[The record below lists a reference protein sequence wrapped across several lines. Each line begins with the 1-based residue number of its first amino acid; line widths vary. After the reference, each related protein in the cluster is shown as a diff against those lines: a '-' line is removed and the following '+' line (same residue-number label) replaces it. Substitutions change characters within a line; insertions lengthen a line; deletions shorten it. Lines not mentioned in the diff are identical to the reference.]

1 MPRRL
6 GGGGRG
12 ELGHE
17 AARSS
22 LGLVGTT
29 TNRPSRSVAQ
39 HGGRLGSCLRF
50 RKKGKRGLPSS
61 FFSLDGS
68 NSGSDGRSLL
78 PHCPV
83 LGSDQG
89 PRFFTLC
96 SFCSLSPQ

>member
-89 PRFFTLC
+89 LGFFTLC
-96 SFCSLSPQ
+96 SFCSLSPR

>member
-39 HGGRLGSCLRF
+39 HGGRLGSPSHPPCLRF
-50 RKKGKRGLPSS
+50 CVSVSRQAVDAISNDERGGGKKKMATSATA
-61 FFSLDGS
+61 F
-68 NSGSDGRSLL
+68 
-78 PHCPV
+78 V
-83 LGSDQG
+83 A
-89 PRFFTLC
+89 
-96 SFCSLSPQ
+96 

>member
-50 RKKGKRGLPSS
+50 CVSVSRQAVDAISNDERGRGKKKMATSATA
-61 FFSLDGS
+61 F
-68 NSGSDGRSLL
+68 
-78 PHCPV
+78 V
-83 LGSDQG
+83 A
-89 PRFFTLC
+89 
-96 SFCSLSPQ
+96 